1 MEQGVMDL
9 RDRGEKSGEAGPYSE
24 LTWAVIR
31 AGIEVQKRL
40 GPWLLESGY
49 EACLTYELEQSGHTV
64 ERQVS
69 VSIRYRDLIV
79 PSAFRIDL
87 LVDGILVVELKVAEA
102 ITKEHEAQVLSYL
115 KFSEKPA
122 GLLMNFA
129 LHPLAKRGV
138 RRFLMTPSSSSSSAS
153 SV

>member
-1 MEQGVMDL
+1 MDPL
-9 RDRGEKSGEAGPYSE
+9 ENGETLGGSGPFAE
-24 LTWAVIR
+24 LTWAVIQ
-31 AGIEVQKRL
+31 AGIAVQRSL
-40 GPWLLESGY
+40 GAGLLESAY
-49 EACLTYELEQSGHTV
+49 EACLAYELEQSGHIV

-69 VSIRYRDLIV
+69 VPIRYRDLIV
-79 PSAFRIDL
+79 PNAFRMGL

-115 KFSEKPA
+115 RFSEKPV

-129 LHPLAKRGV
+129 LHPIAKRGV
-138 RRFLMTPSSSSSSAS
+138 RRFLLTPSSSAS